1 MKQFFSLFML
11 CMCCTIAFAQNRQ
24 IKGKVTDETGAGLA
38 GVSVLLSGA
47 NSGVQTDANGSFS
60 IAAPGT
66 GAVTLTISYSGY
78 KTQTIRTDGKSEVS
92 ISLEKDVTA
101 LEDVVVIGYG
111 TIKRKDLTGTVSSIG
126 SAELSKIPVA
136 SAAEAITGRLPGV
149 QVTTTDGAPGAE
161 IVIRVRGGGS
171 VTQDNSPLY
180 IVDGFP
186 VNSINDIAPADI
198 ATIDILKDAATS
210 AIYGARGANGVVI
223 ITTKSAKAGKTT
235 ISFNSFGT
243 ARTLPRTLDVLS
255 PYEFVLAN
263 YEYARIQNQTAV
275 DNFTKFFGVYEDLE
289 LYKYQKGTNWQKELF
304 GKPVYSQQHN
314 LSITGGTS
322 KTKFS
327 LSATNNTDQGLIK
340 GSGYM
345 RNYVNF
351 KLNHEVSKALRF
363 DYATRFVH
371 TVIDGAGS
379 SGSSSFRIGDA
390 ITTRPVNGLA
400 DIFNLDPTG
409 TDDDYEQFLKSL
421 INPSKLIAQDYRKR
435 LNYTFNTNLAA
446 TWNILPALS
455 YRTEFSLDLGFGQ
468 NKRYYGPL
476 TGESRN
482 VGGNLPLG
490 ELTNSNSNGYR
501 WTNTLNYK
509 KEIGKHDFTFLAGQE
524 INVLNRGFS
533 EFNRAKFFSEN
544 IQPEKM
550 FANMTLG
557 TQDRHTTTVFAGEKI
572 ASFFGRVTYQFDS
585 RYLLTL
591 TARADG
597 STKFAPGK
605 QWGLFPA
612 AAFAWRVSQE
622 EFMSNVKFVND
633 LKVRLSYG
641 QAGNNRIP
649 NDLWR
654 VQFAPT
660 DFRTIGFGDVS
671 NPYYGYAS
679 SLLPNPDIKWETTIT
694 RNAGI
699 DFTLF
704 KQRLSGS
711 FDVYWNTTK
720 DLLVESDIP
729 QITGFSKQQRNIG
742 QTSNRGIELG
752 LTGTIVQ
759 SKNFQLNGTFNIGIN
774 KSKIDKLDGVNEKP
788 FSSNWAGTDLK
799 TQDDYRVYVGQTIGL
814 MYGYVTDG
822 MYGVGDFDSYN
833 PITRTYTLK
842 AGVVN
847 VGSFLGGA
855 AGVRPGVMKLKDL
868 NGDGVITAADRQI
881 IGSALPKHTGGFG
894 LSAVFKG
901 FDLSAN
907 FNWVVGNDIY
917 NTGKIS
923 FNQFY
928 RTSYGNMLNTVNSDN
943 RFKYIDANGAL
954 VTDLTELGKLN
965 ANAKIWS
972 PFSFGTAV
980 PVFHSWAVEDG
991 SFLRLNNLSLGYSL
1005 PKNMINA
1012 MHMTKLRV
1020 YATVYN
1026 AFLWTKY
1033 SGYDPEVSSTRSD
1046 GYSQLTPG
1054 VDYSAYPKSRNY
1066 TLGINVTF

>member
-47 NSGVQTDANGSFS
+47 NSGVQTDANGNFS

-78 KTQTIRTDGKSEVS
+78 KSQTIKTDGKLELS

-263 YEYARIQNQTAV
+263 YEYARIQNQSAV
-275 DNFTKFFGVYEDLE
+275 DNFIKFFGVYEDLE

-400 DIFNLDPTG
+400 DIFTLDPTG

-501 WTNTLNYK
+501 WTNTVNYK

-533 EFNRAKFFSEN
+533 EFNRAKFFAEN

-612 AAFAWRVSQE
+612 AAFAWRVSHE
-622 EFMSNVKFVND
+622 DFMSDVKFVND

-660 DFRTIGFGDVS
+660 DFRTIGFGDVA

-694 RNAGI
+694 RNAGL

-759 SKNFQLNGTFNIGIN
+759 AKNFQLNGTFNIGIN

-822 MYGVGDFDSYN
+822 MYSVSDFDSYN
-833 PITRTYTLK
+833 PITRTYVLK
-842 AGVVN
+842 AGVPN
-847 VGSFLGGA
+847 IGSFLGGVT
-855 AGVRPGVMKLKDL
+855 GVRPGVMKLKDL
-868 NGDGVITAADRQI
+868 NGDGVITAADRQV

-943 RFKYIDANGAL
+943 RFKYIDAAGNL

-965 ANAKIWS
+965 ANAKMWS

-1005 PKNMINA
+1005 PKNVTTA
-1012 MHMTKLRV
+1012 LHMTKVRV

-1026 AFLWTKY
+1026 AFIWTKY